1 MKSFYVIITVALL
14 SAFSTDA
21 QIAIDWQQCFGG
33 TLDDISYDLKQM
45 PDGGYVMV
53 GTTFSQNGDVSGN
66 HGQTDI
72 WLART
77 DAFGNLLWQKCL
89 GGTLEEF
96 GNSVQ
101 LTTDGGFIICGS
113 AESNNFDASL
123 NHGLKDLW
131 LVKTDSLG
139 NIEWQK
145 SYGGTNNETGNK
157 VILTNDGGYA
167 VAGKTGSSNNG
178 DVSGYHASTDFW
190 LLKTD
195 SIGTLLWQKCLGGS
209 DYEEAFDL
217 IQTIDSGFIISGY
230 TMSSDFDVTDT
241 ILQTDGW
248 MVKTDSV
255 GNILWNHTLGGY
267 GYHELS
273 QMIATSDGG
282 YMMIGNKISQF
293 LNSAPFYEFYVV
305 KTNSIGITEWSKTYG
320 GNKDDYGFSLLEL
333 ADGNF
338 MIGGFTK
345 STDGDAIGNLFNN
358 NRSAWLIKINNV
370 GTIIYQQTFGGSS
383 DDDITS
389 VILNGE
395 GGITILGTTYS
406 IDGDVDGNH
415 GLRDMWLVKLTEQYN
430 LINGKLF
437 FDSNL
442 NNIQDIGESGISNVK
457 VNELNTGRFD
467 FTDISGNYSLIVTD
481 TGNFEISPD
490 QINFCNN
497 FPVLHTAYFDSSA
510 VTDTLNDFAL
520 QPTGNFNDLC
530 VSITPVGNFRS
541 GMNGYYV
548 INYKNYG
555 TTTLSPTIIFYP
567 DPNLTFV
574 SSSPAPSSIAP
585 DSIVWVAGSLTPFQ
599 EGTILIKVDIMQGLI
614 IGTLIN
620 SSAFINP
627 VVNDVNPG
635 CNQSYWEIF
644 ITGSYDPNDI
654 LVSRDTLFTSEL
666 ITPDYLDYIIRFQ
679 NTGNDTAF
687 TVKVVNKISTD
698 LDLSSFQI
706 VGSSHNMNPA
716 FIGNDRKMEF
726 IFSDILLP
734 DSSVNEADSH
744 GFVRYRIKPTTT
756 LVAGDTIKNQADIY
770 FDFNMPVLTN
780 IATTEIVMP
789 VGVSETIQYFINIKV
804 YPNPANDNMHL
815 EIMGVSNQYIEVSMY
830 TIFGQLIENIYKGR
844 VHGDKM
850 ELSKDLKNVSNG
862 IYFIKIASQAGEAN
876 LKLIKY

>member
-21 QIAIDWQQCFGG
+21 QIAIDWQQCLGG
-33 TLDDISYDLKQM
+33 SETEVSQDLMQL
-45 PDGGYVMV
+45 PDGGYVILGSV
-53 GTTFSQNGDVSGN
+53 YSLNGDVSGN

-113 AESNNFDASL
+113 TKSNNFDVSG
-123 NHGLKDLW
+123 NHGLLDLW

-145 SYGGTNNETGNK
+145 CYGGTNNETGNK

-167 VAGKTGSSNNG
+167 IAGKTGTSNNG

-195 SIGTLLWQKCLGGS
+195 SLGTLLWQKCLGGTL
-209 DYEEAFDL
+209 YEEAFDL
-217 IQTIDSGFIISGY
+217 LQTNDSGFIISGY
-230 TMSSDFDVTDT
+230 TNSSNFDVTDT
-241 ILQTDGW
+241 ILGTDGW

-255 GNILWNHTLGGY
+255 GNMIWNHTLGTVGEY
-267 GYHELS
+267 LLV

-282 YMMIGNKISQF
+282 YLMIGKMKNGF
-293 LNSAPFYEFYVV
+293 PNSAPLYQLYVV
-305 KTNSIGITEWSKTYG
+305 KTNSMGITEWTSNYG
-320 GNKDDYGFSLLEL
+320 GSEDEDGYSLVEL
-333 ADGNF
+333 SDGNF
-338 MIGGFTK
+338 MLGGFTA
-345 STDGDAIGNLFNN
+345 STNGDAVGNLPNN
-358 NRSAWLIKINNV
+358 NGSVWLLKIDNM
-370 GTIIYQQTFGGSS
+370 GTIIYQKSFGGNSYEIMSS
-383 DDDITS
+383 
-389 VILNGE
+389 ILINSE
-395 GGITILGTTYS
+395 GGITLLGSTYS
-406 IDGDVDGNH
+406 INGDIDGNH
-415 GLRDMWLVKLTEQYN
+415 GKADLWLVKFTEQYN
-430 LINGKLF
+430 VISGKLF
-437 FDSNL
+437 IDSNL
-442 NNIQDIGESGISNVK
+442 NGIQDNGESGVSNVK
-457 VNELNTGRFD
+457 VNELNTSRLD
-467 FTDISGNYSLIVTD
+467 FTDFAGNYSILVTD
-481 TGNFEISPD
+481 TGNFDISPA
-490 QINFCNN
+490 QINYYNN
-497 FPVLHTAYFDSSA
+497 FPAIHSAYFDTSTL
-510 VTDTLNDFAL
+510 TDSLNDFAL

-541 GMNGYYV
+541 GMNGHYV

-574 SSSPAPSSIAP
+574 SSSPSPSSITP
-585 DSIVWVAGSLTPFQ
+585 DSIVWVAGLLTPFQ

-706 VGSSHNMNPA
+706 VGSSHNMNAA

-789 VGVSETIQYFINIKV
+789 VGVSETIQNFINIKV